1 MQNSKKLNYC
11 NLMDELS
18 RLIQSLTKSEKRY
31 FKMFT
36 SLQSGEKGY
45 LKLFDAIEKMEE
57 YDEEKIKK
65 MFKGEDFIKRLPSVK
80 HYLSSQILKSL
91 RVIYSGKTVHSQLKE
106 MIEDISILY
115 EKRLYKQCAKIIDRA
130 KELAQINEDILQQME
145 INLWEQKV
153 LLETLS
159 LEKFEKTLDS
169 SLEENLKLVDLQ
181 TNISQYRNL
190 YNQIILINKKIK
202 EARTEEEMLQ
212 FQKILNH
219 PLMLSVSSAKSF
231 DSKYCF
237 YQTHL
242 IYNHAKGDNQAC
254 LEIAKKQMELLEQF
268 PQKIE
273 ETPKIYVNAL
283 NNLLLC
289 EIHTHNYKNFDKTL
303 AKLRTVPVKSLN
315 LEVNRF
321 MNSYS
326 FEMVMYLDTGEFSKS
341 AAIRKDIID
350 GLKKY
355 AGKINAIEEI
365 TLLYNLFYSYFGTGE
380 FLNALKIINK
390 LLNEYEKE
398 LRYDI
403 QSAVRILNLI
413 LHFELENGR
422 LLEYNSISAY
432 RFLYKSKRLYKLEK
446 IILDFFRKKMHQN
459 YTPKD
464 QIESFVELRK
474 KFIELTEDQYEKKAF
489 EYFDYVSW
497 LDAHIEK
504 RSFEEVVKD
513 KFKAKYFEK
522 TDRKKGNKK

>member
-1 MQNSKKLNYC
+1 
-11 NLMDELS
+11 MDELG
-18 RLIQSLTKSEKRY
+18 RLVQSLTKSEKRY

-57 YDEEKIKK
+57 YDEVKIKK
-65 MFKGEDFIKRLPSVK
+65 MFKGEDFIKRLPAVK
-80 HYLSSQILKSL
+80 HYLSAQILKSL
-91 RVIYSGKTVHSQLKE
+91 RVIYSGNTIHSQLKE

-130 KELAQINEDILQQME
+130 KELAQTNEDILQQME

-159 LEKFEKTLDS
+159 LEKFEKTLS
-169 SLEENLKLVDLQ
+169 PSLEKDLQLVDLQ
-181 TNISQYRNL
+181 TNIAQYRNL

-202 EARTEEEMLQ
+202 EARTEEEMEQ
-212 FQKILNH
+212 FQKIINH
-219 PLMLSVSSAKSF
+219 PLMRSVSSAKSF

-254 LEIAKKQMELLEQF
+254 LEIAQKQMELLEQF

-273 ETPKIYVNAL
+273 ETPKVYVTVL
-283 NNLLLC
+283 NNILLC
-289 EIHTHNYKNFDKTL
+289 QIHTHNYKNFNLTL
-303 AKLRTVPVKSLN
+303 GKLRSFPLKSLSI
-315 LEVNRF
+315 EVNRF
-321 MNSYS
+321 VNSYI
-326 FEMVMYLDTGEFSKS
+326 FEMVMYLDTGDFTKS
-341 AAIRKDIID
+341 IAIREEIIA

-355 AGKINAIEEI
+355 SDKTTAIEEI

-380 FLNALKIINK
+380 YSKALKIINK
-390 LLNEYEKE
+390 LLNEYQKE

-403 QSAVRILNLI
+403 QSAARILNLI
-413 LHFELENGR
+413 LHYELENGH

-459 YTPKD
+459 YTPQD

-474 KFIELTEDQYEKKAF
+474 QFIALTEDQYEKKAF

-504 RSFEEVVKD
+504 KSFEEVVKE
-513 KFKAKYFEK
+513 KFNSKHHEK
-522 TDRKKGNKK
+522 TV